1 MLQLLLL
8 LLGGSLLLQQACA
21 VHHIGDFISTSR
33 RGQFLKVWD
42 APCLT
47 SKQITV
53 CSSNHA
59 DPVGDD
65 CLLCSTAH
73 NGMTS

>member
-8 LLGGSLLLQQACA
+8 LLGGSLLLQQACG

-33 RGQFLKVWD
+33 RGQFLKVGMGRT
-42 APCLT
+42 CLI
-47 SKQITV
+47 SKQITI

-59 DPVGDD
+59 NRVGYDW
-65 CLLCSTAH
+65 LLCSTAH
-73 NGMTS
+73 NGMT